1 MQRNSGKPG
10 DYSGGSMMMNTN
22 QIQSKLMSQIGETH
36 QQTNAKINII
46 HNQNNSYVK
55 PQSQSQVKRHSTS
68 VSNSKNKKSKKSIA
82 GIQKHSV
89 HQPSQLEATKSN
101 TKAKRIGA
109 FAKNHQ
115 DKPYYQ
121 DKSDKETYPETQI
134 A

>member
-1 MQRNSGKPG
+1 
-10 DYSGGSMMMNTN
+10 MMMNTN
-22 QIQSKLMSQIGETH
+22 QIQSKLTSQIGETHQQTVDHHH